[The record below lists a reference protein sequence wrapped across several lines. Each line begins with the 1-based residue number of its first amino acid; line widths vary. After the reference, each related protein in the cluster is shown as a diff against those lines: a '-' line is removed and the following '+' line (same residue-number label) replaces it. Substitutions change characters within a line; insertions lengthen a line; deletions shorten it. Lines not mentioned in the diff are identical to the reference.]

1 MRLPPTST
9 SPGRTRGAGFHAL
22 WLVSVLTALAA
33 AQEPGECPPAAWPQW
48 RGPLATGVAPH
59 ADPPVEWSA
68 TRNVRWRV
76 LLPGR
81 GHATPIIWGERIYVQ
96 TAVPADLSP
105 DSRPAASTSPTTA
118 ESTGRTYKFTLLALD
133 RQTGQTVWAQTLC
146 EGGLHERGHNDAS
159 PASNS
164 PLTDGECLIAYFG
177 SRGLYGLDLDG
188 KLLWSQDLGD
198 METRRGF
205 GEGSSPALHGD
216 LVVVNWDHEG
226 DSFIVALD
234 KRTGAERWR
243 VPRDEPTSWST
254 PHIVTA
260 GGQVQVIVSA
270 TRKIR
275 SYDLQTGRMLWECGG
290 MTQNVIPTPVSD
302 RDLIYCTSGF
312 RGSALLAIRY
322 AVAQG
327 DIAGSAAVAWT
338 YEGKGTPY
346 VPSPLLYEGRLY
358 FLQENRAAL
367 SCVDARTG
375 RAEYSK
381 QRLEGLRDVYA
392 SPVAAN
398 GRVYIAGRDGKVAVI
413 QAGSELRVLAV
424 NELADSFTASP
435 AIVGRALYLRGA
447 EHLYCIAEPEPK

>member
-1 MRLPPTST
+1 MRQLFTSQ
-9 SPGRTRGAGFHAL
+9 SSTRGAGFHAL
-22 WLVSVLTALAA
+22 WLAGVLIALAA
-33 AQEPGECPPAAWPQW
+33 AQEPGERPPAAWPQW
-48 RGPLATGVAPH
+48 RGPLATGAAPH

-76 LLPGR
+76 PLPGR

-96 TAVPADLSP
+96 TAVPADP
-105 DSRPAASTSPTTA
+105 PADSRPAATTSPTTA
-118 ESTGRTYKFTLLALD
+118 ETAGRAYKFMLLALD
-133 RQTGQTVWAQTLC
+133 RQTGKTVWEQTLW
-146 EGGLHERGHNDAS
+146 EGVPHERGHNDAS
-159 PASNS
+159 PVSNS
-164 PLTDGECLIAYFG
+164 PVTDGECLIAYLG

-188 KLLWSQDLGD
+188 KLLWSKDLGD

-226 DSFIVALD
+226 ESFIVALD
-234 KRTGAERWR
+234 KRAGTERWR

-254 PHIVTA
+254 PHIVTHDGLA
-260 GGQVQVIVSA
+260 QVIVSA

-275 SYDLQTGRMLWECGG
+275 SYDLLTGRLLWECGG

-302 RDLIYCTSGF
+302 QDLVYCTSGF

-322 AVAQG
+322 AVAEG

-338 YEGKGTPY
+338 YEEKGTPY

-358 FLQENRAAL
+358 FLQENRAVL

-392 SPVAAN
+392 SPVAAD
-398 GRVYIAGRDGKVAVI
+398 GRVYVAGRDGKVAVI
-413 QAGSELRVLAV
+413 QAGPELRVLAV

-447 EHLYCIAEPEPK
+447 EYLYCVAEPEP